1 MRLFVVIAALML
13 LFVLP
18 GCGPF
23 ANNPA
28 APATPIGRVSL
39 AAPATTRVARERSLS
54 VSRTIGDAS
63 AAPPAQATVAAPAT
77 VPPTATS
84 TPDVPV
90 PTATSTPPPVAPTP
104 RPPGPPLGRF
114 DAVTKARLR
123 AIWQAG
129 QARGR
134 RPNVLAKVG
143 DSITASGSF
152 LADVG
157 DGRAVLGNHRE
168 LAPIIAYY
176 RAARV
181 DRSEGRAHNSL
192 NRRSLAAKAGW
203 MGSDILGIHPGR
215 PVVKPSPL
223 QQEYGA
229 INPSVALI
237 MFGTND
243 IDQTGVDFFSSNL
256 TAIVHTSIDAG
267 IIPVLSTIP
276 DRMDYPQAA
285 YRTAPF
291 NDAIRD
297 LAAQEH
303 LPLIEYWAAMRQLP
317 NNGLGS
323 DMVHPSIYPG
333 HGSVTFTAKGL
344 RYGWN
349 LRNFLTLQMLARLKA
364 VVIDNGLPE
373 P

>member
-1 MRLFVVIAALML
+1 MHMRAALIILAL
-13 LFVLP
+13 LPVLAA
-18 GCGPF
+18 CGPF
-23 ANNPA
+23 LSAPV
-28 APATPIGRVSL
+28 APATPVSRVAL
-39 AAPATTRVARERSLS
+39 AAPKPTRIAQQRSLP
-54 VSRTIGDAS
+54 VSRTIGDA
-63 AAPPAQATVAAPAT
+63 PPAQASAT
-77 VPPTATS
+77 LPPSATS
-84 TPDVPV
+84 TPSPPS
-90 PTATSTPPPVAPTP
+90 PTTTPTVPPPAPTP
-104 RPPGPPLGRF
+104 IPPGPPLSRF
-114 DAVTKARLR
+114 DTVTKARLR
-123 AIWQAG
+123 VIWQAG
-129 QARGR
+129 QAQGR

-152 LADVG
+152 LSDVG
-157 DGRAVLGNHRE
+157 DGRAVLGDHRE
-168 LAPIIAYY
+168 LASIIAYY

-181 DRSEGRAHNSL
+181 DRSGGRAHNSL

-223 QQEYGA
+223 QQEYAA

-256 TAIVHTSIDAG
+256 AAIVHTSIDAG

-303 LPLIEYWAAMRQLP
+303 LPLIEYWAAMQQLP
-317 NNGLGS
+317 NNGLGA

-349 LRNFLTLQMLARLKA
+349 LRNFMTLQMLARLKA
-364 VVIDNGLPE
+364 VVIDNGPPE